1 MTSTATD
8 GQPPVRASS
17 AVAATLAAM
26 TYIAGSPE
34 DFLAVRHLTLRGT
47 QAEIGHALAAEM
59 KARSGWS
66 PPPIDPIVARAR
78 RVWFARNW
86 PQYAERAAGFAE
98 AYGLPVDAAVS
109 FDDASALPAGS
120 GCSAVWNG
128 GTLGRNYDFFTLSW
142 TQLGAVMAG
151 ADPVD
156 DATVPMASR
165 PYVLTTIPD
174 DGIASTSLSMST
186 VDGAM
191 EGVNEA
197 GLVVALLM
205 ADIEAAAPLE
215 HDPGPQ
221 AGLSVP
227 QVCRYL
233 LDTCENVDEAKEAL
247 MLAKQYDHGAPC
259 HYIVADASGRG
270 FVYERGAYDVEYFVE
285 VADGPLCVTNHPLHR
300 HPDIDALPEDTPGTF
315 LTYRRLRTL
324 TKEADTGPR
333 DALDAVSVAIEPG
346 APWRTLW
353 RSVFDP
359 AARTMST
366 RFYLG
371 DGENGAARHSPELT
385 FGVSR

>member
-1 MTSTATD
+1 
-8 GQPPVRASS
+8 
-17 AVAATLAAM
+17 M

-47 QAEIGHALAAEM
+47 QAEIGHALGAEA
-59 KARSGWS
+59 KARSDWS

-78 RVWFARNW
+78 RTWFARNW
-86 PQYAERAAGFAE
+86 PQYAERTAGFAG
-98 AYGLPVDAAVS
+98 AYGLPADAEVS
-109 FDDASALPAGS
+109 FDNASALPAGS
-120 GCSAVWNG
+120 GCSALWTG
-128 GTLGRNYDFFTLSW
+128 STLGRNYDFFTMSW

-151 ADPVD
+151 EEPVD
-156 DATVPMASR
+156 DGTVPMASR

-186 VDGAM
+186 MDGAT

-205 ADIEAAAPLE
+205 AEVETAAPLVD
-215 HDPGPQ
+215 DPGPQ
-221 AGLSVP
+221 AGLSVL

-247 MLAKQYDHGAPC
+247 MLAKQYTHGAPC

-270 FVYERGAYDVEYFVE
+270 FVHERGEHDIEHFVE
-285 VADGPLCVTNHPLHR
+285 VADGPLCVTNHLLHR
-300 HPDIDALPEDTPGTF
+300 HPDLDALPEDTSDTM
-315 LTYRRLRTL
+315 LTYQRLRTI
-324 TKEADTGPR
+324 TKEADAGPR
-333 DALDAVSVAIEPG
+333 DALDAVSFAVEPG

-371 DGENGAARHSPELT
+371 DGENGTARHSPELT

>member
-1 MTSTATD
+1 
-8 GQPPVRASS
+8 
-17 AVAATLAAM
+17 M
-26 TYIAGSPE
+26 TYLAGSPE

-47 QAEIGHALAAEM
+47 QAEIGHALGVET
-59 KARSGWS
+59 KERSDWT
-66 PPPIDPIVARAR
+66 PPPADPIVAKAR
-78 RVWFARNW
+78 RVWFERNW
-86 PQYAERAAGFAE
+86 PQYAERVAGFAG
-98 AYGLPVDAAVS
+98 AYGLPADAAVS
-109 FDDASALPAGS
+109 FDNASALPAGS
-120 GCSAVWNG
+120 GCSALWTG
-128 GTLGRNYDFFTLSW
+128 STLGRNYDFFTLSW
-142 TQLGAVMAG
+142 SQLGAVMAG

-156 DATVPMASR
+156 DGTVPMASR

-205 ADIEAAAPLE
+205 ADLEAATPLE

-233 LDTCENVDEAKEAL
+233 LDTCETVDEAKEAL
-247 MLAKQYDHGAPC
+247 MLAKQYAHGAPC
-259 HYIVADASGRG
+259 HYIVADASGHG
-270 FVYERGAYDVEYFVE
+270 FVYERGAHDIEYFVE

-300 HPDIDALPEDTPGTF
+300 HPDLDALPEDTPETM
-315 LTYRRLRTL
+315 LTYQRLRTL
-324 TKEADTGPR
+324 AKEAEVAEPR

-353 RSVFDP
+353 RSVLDP

-371 DGENGAARHSPELT
+371 DGENGTARHSPELT